1 MSAAGTPSRR
11 GRGPRWSA
19 EETANLV
26 RAYHEVGGQ
35 NYDRPQ
41 DWVWTRVAVAL
52 NRLPNPRRQYTEGG
66 CRQRWERLTDEQK
79 RLEEEEEPAPEPE
92 PAQGRSGDGGDGV
105 ERREEEGAR
114 LSGDLG
120 MEGGEGEGEG
130 EGARD
135 GGNGDIGSA
144 AEAGEVRLW
153 LDDVPERL
161 RGQADYYWF
170 VTMGMGG

>member
-1 MSAAGTPSRR
+1 MSSAGTPSR
-11 GRGPRWSA
+11 RGPRWSA

-26 RAYHEVGGQ
+26 RAYHGVGSQ

-52 NRLPNPRRQYTEGG
+52 NCLPNPRRQYTEGG
-66 CRQRWERLTDEQK
+66 CRQLWERLTDEQK
-79 RLEEEEEPAPEPE
+79 RLEEEGEEEE

-120 MEGGEGEGEG
+120 REGGEGWG
-130 EGARD
+130 R
-135 GGNGDIGSA
+135 
-144 AEAGEVRLW
+144 
-153 LDDVPERL
+153 
-161 RGQADYYWF
+161 WF
-170 VTMGMGG
+170 GR